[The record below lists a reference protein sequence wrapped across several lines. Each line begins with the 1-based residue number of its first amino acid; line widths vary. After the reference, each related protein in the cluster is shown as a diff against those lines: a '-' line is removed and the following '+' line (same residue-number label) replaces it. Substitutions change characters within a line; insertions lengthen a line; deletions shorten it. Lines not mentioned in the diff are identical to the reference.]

1 MHIIYTWHISFI
13 FSTCD
18 IIEIFG
24 PLFHRSV
31 KRERKCSAL
40 RWVGNRKCKIKGG
53 GESHVWSTHHCS
65 HMHVS
70 SLLWDE
76 EKISVC
82 RELEAGSKILK
93 ILWKVKRF
101 RKIFVTFFYEWT
113 IVWTIIP
120 PCFGSIGC
128 SSPRVVIERF
138 ERLHRPGWD
147 ASVILSGNSQCL
159 RLNNQVIPPSTQ
171 IL

>member
-1 MHIIYTWHISFI
+1 MHIIYTYMHIIYTWHISFI

-82 RELEAGSKILK
+82 WELEAGSKILK
-93 ILWKVKRF
+93 ILWKVHFPWMNNCLDNYSTMIWINWMFISTGRHWKIWKTSQTWLRRKRD
-101 RKIFVTFFYEWT
+101 
-113 IVWTIIP
+113 P
-120 PCFGSIGC
+120 FGELAMLVPGQ
-128 SSPRVVIERF
+128 SS
-138 ERLHRPGWD
+138 H
-147 ASVILSGNSQCL
+147 
-159 RLNNQVIPPSTQ
+159 STQ